1 MILKFS
7 KDGKIKGFIKKG
19 GKPIDT
25 CASSGTSPIWDRPD

>member
-1 MILKFS
+1 MERLKDLL
-7 KDGKIKGFIKKG
+7 KNG